1 MNIQMTVKVRYIL
14 NQWLMGGFKDSDLP
28 TLVQRGH
35 ITEEHKTYFLSL
47 KEEN

>member
-1 MNIQMTVKVRYIL
+1 MKVRYIL

-28 TLVQRGH
+28 KLVDRGH
-35 ITEEHKTYFLSL
+35 ITEEHRKYFLSL